1 MTSILEWLQFVLAP
15 QSINGLSIG
24 VAVVLMALGLTIIF
38 GLLDVI
44 NMAHG
49 ECYALGAYAVVVIL
63 GMGVSFWWALVLTP
77 LLMAAMGYA
86 MERGLIQRVFHSKDR
101 HTLTLLLT
109 FGMATVMEDAIKIV
123 FGANPL
129 SVEAPVSGA
138 TELFGLFFPNY
149 RLFVMLLGGAII
161 VAVWLL
167 VFRTSIGAIV
177 RAAAHDKDMSASLGI
192 PVSRVYSL
200 TFAFGVALA
209 GIAGVLLA
217 PIYSV
222 FPTMGRDFVLMA
234 FSVVII
240 GGMGS
245 IKGAVLAGLVLTQIQ
260 SISSLL
266 ISPVWN
272 DTLLFG
278 IMVVVLMWRPQG
290 LFGKLGHA

>member
-63 GMGVSFWWALVLTP
+63 GMGVSFWWAFLLTP

-86 MERGLIQRVFHSKDR
+86 MERGLIQQVFHSKDR

-123 FGANPL
+123 FGANPR
-129 SVEAPVSGA
+129 SVEAPISGA

-260 SISSLL
+260 SLSSLL

>member
-49 ECYALGAYAVVVIL
+49 ECYALGAYAVVVIQ

-86 MERGLIQRVFHSKDR
+86 MERGLIQQVFHSKDR

-123 FGANPL
+123 FGANPR
-129 SVEAPVSGA
+129 SVEAPISGA

-149 RLFVMLLGGAII
+149 RLFVMLSGGAII

-260 SISSLL
+260 SLSSLL

>member
-1 MTSILEWLQFVLAP
+1 MLDWLEFVLAP
-15 QSINGLSIG
+15 QMVNGLSIG

-49 ECYALGAYAVVVIL
+49 EFYAIGAYAAVALL
-63 GMGVSFWWALVLTP
+63 GLGVPFWGALALTP
-77 LLMAAMGYA
+77 LIMAVLGYA
-86 MERGLIQRVFHSKDR
+86 VERGLIQRVFHSRDR

-109 FGMATVMEDAIKIV
+109 FGIAIVLEDLLKIA

-129 SVEAPVSGA
+129 SIETPIAGG

-149 RLFVMLLGGAII
+149 RLFVMAIGAVVIA
-161 VAVWLL
+161 AVWLL
-167 VFRTSIGAIV
+167 LFRTSLGAMV
-177 RAAAHDKDMSASLGI
+177 RAAAFDRHMTASLGV
-192 PVSRVYSL
+192 PVSRVYAA

-209 GIAGVLLA
+209 GLAGVLLA

-222 FPTMGRDFVLMA
+222 FPTMGRDFVLIA

-245 IKGAVLAGLVLTQIQ
+245 IKGAVIAGLVLTQIQ
-260 SISSLL
+260 AISSLY
-266 ISPVWN
+266 ISPVWS
-272 DTLLFG
+272 DPLLFG
-278 IMVVVLMWRPQG
+278 IMVLTLVWRPQG
-290 LFGKLGHA
+290 LFGRLGHG

>member
-63 GMGVSFWWALVLTP
+63 GMGVSFWWALLLTP

-86 MERGLIQRVFHSKDR
+86 MERGLIQQVFHSKDR

-123 FGANPL
+123 FGANPR

-240 GGMGS
+240 RGMGS

-260 SISSLL
+260 SLSSLL

>member
-63 GMGVSFWWALVLTP
+63 GMGVSFWWALLLTP

-86 MERGLIQRVFHSKDR
+86 MERGLIQQVFHSKDR

-123 FGANPL
+123 FGANPR
-129 SVEAPVSGA
+129 SVEAPISGA

-260 SISSLL
+260 SLSSLL